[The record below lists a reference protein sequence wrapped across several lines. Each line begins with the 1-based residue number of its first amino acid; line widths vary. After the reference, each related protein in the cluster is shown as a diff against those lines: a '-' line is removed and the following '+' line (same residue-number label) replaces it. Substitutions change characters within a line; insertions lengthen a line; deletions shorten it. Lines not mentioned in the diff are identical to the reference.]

1 MLTRSTK
8 YLNATLVDVHRGVSF
23 NVCVCFHGREGG
35 QSKRQHQRERQSCVA
50 SVCQRQQGPR
60 HPCRLP
66 ISSQMEL
73 SRPDSTAA
81 HSKLT

>member
-1 MLTRSTK
+1 MLFEYSS
-8 YLNATLVDVHRGVSF
+8 NGHF
-23 NVCVCFHGREGG
+23 QWCVFMRLCLHGQEAG
-35 QSKRQHQRERQSCVA
+35 QSKRQHRRQCGVA
-50 SVCQRQQGPR
+50 SVCQRQRGPW

-66 ISSQMEL
+66 ISTGMEL